1 MKETEEG
8 MNPIL
13 VMALTSYLENFEPVK
28 PDDDDDMNILLRTT
42 EALERELEDMVEAQP
57 GEVATL
63 MMQAGYSIVYRT
75 DGKHGWAMR
84 LRRR

>member
-8 MNPIL
+8 INPI
-13 VMALTSYLENFEPVK
+13 VAMALASYLEHWEPAN
-28 PDDDDDMNILLRTT
+28 PDDPDDKNILLRTT

-57 GEVATL
+57 GEVAAH
-63 MMQAGYSIVYRT
+63 MMAAGYKIVYRQ

-84 LRRR
+84 ARRK